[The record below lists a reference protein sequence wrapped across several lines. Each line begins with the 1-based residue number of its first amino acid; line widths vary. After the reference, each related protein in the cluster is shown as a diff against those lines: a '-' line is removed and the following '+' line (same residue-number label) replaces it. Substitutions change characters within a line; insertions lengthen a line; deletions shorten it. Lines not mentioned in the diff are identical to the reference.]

1 MIKQNIKIITE
12 GVINKMIPSN
22 KNFLKTKTSTILNID
37 KFLKIIKKNQ
47 IVKKKIAH
55 INNLIKKSKN
65 KNYQIFINEIF
76 KKRIIEDDIKK
87 KLLED
92 YFSSK
97 KIIKVLE
104 IKTQNFLKKNKK
116 KNINYLLRSVKK
128 SKLKYRKVQCY
139 Y

>member
-1 MIKQNIKIITE
+1 MVKQNIRILIK

-37 KFLKIIKKNQ
+37 KFVKIIKKNP
-47 IVKKKIAH
+47 IIKKKIVR

-76 KKRIIEDDIKK
+76 KTRIIEDDIKK
-87 KLLED
+87 QLLED

-97 KIIKVLE
+97 KVTNSFHPPIV
-104 IKTQNFLKKNKK
+104 
-116 KNINYLLRSVKK
+116 
-128 SKLKYRKVQCY
+128 
-139 Y
+139 

>member
-1 MIKQNIKIITE
+1 
-12 GVINKMIPSN
+12 MIPSN

-37 KFLKIIKKNQ
+37 KFVKIIKKNP
-47 IVKKKIAH
+47 IIKKKIVH

-76 KKRIIEDDIKK
+76 KTRIIEDDIKEQ
-87 KLLED
+87 LLED

-97 KIIKVLE
+97 KIIKILE

-116 KNINYLLRSVKK
+116 KNINYLLQYVKK
-128 SKLKYRKVQCY
+128 SKLKYKNI
-139 Y
+139 

>member
-1 MIKQNIKIITE
+1 MIKQNIKIFTE
-12 GVINKMIPSN
+12 GIINKMIPSN

-37 KFLKIIKKNQ
+37 KFVKIIKKNP
-47 IVKKKIAH
+47 IIKKKIVH

-76 KKRIIEDDIKK
+76 KTKIIEDDIKK
-87 KLLED
+87 QLLED

-97 KIIKVLE
+97 KVIKVLK

-116 KNINYLLRSVKK
+116 KNINNLLQCVKK
-128 SKLKYRKVQCY
+128 SKLIYKNV
-139 Y
+139 

>member
-37 KFLKIIKKNQ
+37 KFVKIIKKNP
-47 IVKKKIAH
+47 IIKKKIVH
-55 INNLIKKSKN
+55 TNNLIKKSKN

-76 KKRIIEDDIKK
+76 KTRIIEDDIKEQ
-87 KLLED
+87 LLED

-97 KIIKVLE
+97 KIIKILE
-104 IKTQNFLKKNKK
+104 IKTQNFLKQNKK
-116 KNINYLLRSVKK
+116 KNINYLLRYVKK
-128 SKLKYRKVQCY
+128 SKLKYKNI
-139 Y
+139 

>member
-76 KKRIIEDDIKK
+76 KKKIIEDDIKK
-87 KLLED
+87 QLLED

-116 KNINYLLRSVKK
+116 KNINYLLQYVKK
-128 SKLKYRKVQCY
+128 SKLKYRNL
-139 Y
+139 

>member
-22 KNFLKTKTSTILNID
+22 KNFLKIKTSTILNID
-37 KFLKIIKKNQ
+37 KFVKIIKKNP
-47 IVKKKIAH
+47 IIKKKIVH

-65 KNYQIFINEIF
+65 KNYQIFINEMF
-76 KKRIIEDDIKK
+76 KTRIIEDDIKK
-87 KLLED
+87 QLLED

-97 KIIKVLE
+97 KVIEVLK

-116 KNINYLLRSVKK
+116 KNINNLLQCLKK
-128 SKLKYRKVQCY
+128 SKLIYRNV
-139 Y
+139 

>member
-37 KFLKIIKKNQ
+37 KFVKIIKKNP
-47 IVKKKIAH
+47 IIKKKFVH

-76 KKRIIEDDIKK
+76 KTRIIEDDIKK
-87 KLLED
+87 QLLED

-97 KIIKVLE
+97 KIIKILE
-104 IKTQNFLKKNKK
+104 TKTKIFLKEYEEKD
-116 KNINYLLRSVKK
+116 INYLLRSVKN
-128 SKLKYRKVQCY
+128 SKLRYKSI
-139 Y
+139 

>member
-37 KFLKIIKKNQ
+37 KFVKIIKKNP
-47 IVKKKIAH
+47 IIKKKIVH

-76 KKRIIEDDIKK
+76 KTKIIEDDIKK
-87 KLLED
+87 KN
-92 YFSSK
+92 YW
-97 KIIKVLE
+97 
-104 IKTQNFLKKNKK
+104 KTIFHLKK
-116 KNINYLLRSVKK
+116 L
-128 SKLKYRKVQCY
+128 LKY
-139 Y
+139 

>member
-12 GVINKMIPSN
+12 GIINKMIPSN

-37 KFLKIIKKNQ
+37 KFVKIIKKNP
-47 IVKKKIAH
+47 IIKKKIVH

-76 KKRIIEDDIKK
+76 KTKIIEDDIKK
-87 KLLED
+87 QLLED

-97 KIIKVLE
+97 KVIKVLK

-116 KNINYLLRSVKK
+116 KNINNLLQCVKK
-128 SKLKYRKVQCY
+128 SKLIYKNV
-139 Y
+139 

>member
-37 KFLKIIKKNQ
+37 KFVKIIKKNP
-47 IVKKKIAH
+47 IIKKKIVH

-76 KKRIIEDDIKK
+76 KTKIIEDDIKK

-97 KIIKVLE
+97 KVIKVLK

-116 KNINYLLRSVKK
+116 KNINNLLQCVKK
-128 SKLKYRKVQCY
+128 SKLIYKNV
-139 Y
+139 

>member
-37 KFLKIIKKNQ
+37 KFVKIIKKNP
-47 IVKKKIAH
+47 IIKKKIVH

-76 KKRIIEDDIKK
+76 KTKIIEDDIKK
-87 KLLED
+87 QLLED

-97 KIIKVLE
+97 KVIKVLK

-116 KNINYLLRSVKK
+116 KNINNLLQCVKK
-128 SKLKYRKVQCY
+128 SKLIYKNV
-139 Y
+139 

>member
-1 MIKQNIKIITE
+1 MIKQNIRIITE

-22 KNFLKTKTSTILNID
+22 KNFLKTKTSKILNID
-37 KFLKIIKKNQ
+37 KFVKIIKKNL
-47 IVKKKIAH
+47 IIKKKILH

-76 KKRIIEDDIKK
+76 KTRIIENDIKK
-87 KLLED
+87 QLLDD

-104 IKTQNFLKKNKK
+104 IKMKNYLKRNKK
-116 KNINYLLRSVKK
+116 KNINNLLQFVRK
-128 SKLKYRKVQCY
+128 SKLIYRNV
-139 Y
+139 

>member
-1 MIKQNIKIITE
+1 MIKKNIKIITE

-47 IVKKKIAH
+47 VVKKKIAH

-87 KLLED
+87 QLLED

-104 IKTQNFLKKNKK
+104 IKMQNFLKKNKK
-116 KNINYLLRSVKK
+116 KNINYLLQRVKK
-128 SKLKYRKVQCY
+128 SKLKYRNV
-139 Y
+139 

>member
-37 KFLKIIKKNQ
+37 KFLKIIKKKQ
-47 IVKKKIAH
+47 IVKNKLEH

-65 KNYQIFINEIF
+65 KNYQNFINEIF
-76 KKRIIEDDIKK
+76 KIRIIEDDIKES
-87 KLLED
+87 LLED

-97 KIIKVLE
+97 KIIKILE
-104 IKTQNFLKKNKK
+104 KKTQNFLKQNKE
-116 KNINYLLRSVKK
+116 KNINYLLRYVKK
-128 SKLKYRKVQCY
+128 SKLKYKKI
-139 Y
+139 

>member
-1 MIKQNIKIITE
+1 MIKQNIRIITE

-22 KNFLKTKTSTILNID
+22 KNFLKTKTSKILNID
-37 KFLKIIKKNQ
+37 KFVKIIKKNL
-47 IVKKKIAH
+47 IIKKKILH

-76 KKRIIEDDIKK
+76 KTRIIENDIKK
-87 KLLED
+87 QLLDD

-104 IKTQNFLKKNKK
+104 IKTQNFLKRNKK
-116 KNINYLLRSVKK
+116 KNINNLLQFVRK
-128 SKLKYRKVQCY
+128 SKLIYRNV
-139 Y
+139 

>member
-97 KIIKVLE
+97 KIINVLE

-116 KNINYLLRSVKK
+116 KNINYLLQYVKK
-128 SKLKYRKVQCY
+128 SKLKYRNL
-139 Y
+139 

>member
-37 KFLKIIKKNQ
+37 KFVKIIKKNP
-47 IVKKKIAH
+47 INKKKIVH

-76 KKRIIEDDIKK
+76 KTRIIEDDIKK
-87 KLLED
+87 QLLED

-97 KIIKVLE
+97 KVIKVLK

-116 KNINYLLRSVKK
+116 KNINNLLQCVKK
-128 SKLKYRKVQCY
+128 SKLIYKNV
-139 Y
+139 

>member
-12 GVINKMIPSN
+12 GIINKMIPSN

-37 KFLKIIKKNQ
+37 KFVKIIKKNP
-47 IVKKKIAH
+47 IIKKKIVR

-76 KKRIIEDDIKK
+76 KTRIIEDDIKK
-87 KLLED
+87 QLLED

-97 KIIKVLE
+97 KVIKVLK

-116 KNINYLLRSVKK
+116 KNINNLLQCVKK
-128 SKLKYRKVQCY
+128 SKLIYKNV
-139 Y
+139 

>member
-37 KFLKIIKKNQ
+37 KFVKIIKKNP
-47 IVKKKIAH
+47 IIKKKFVH

-76 KKRIIEDDIKK
+76 KTRIIEDDIKK
-87 KLLED
+87 QLLED

-97 KIIKVLE
+97 KVIKVLK
-104 IKTQNFLKKNKK
+104 IKTQNFLKKNRK
-116 KNINYLLRSVKK
+116 KNINNLLQCVKK
-128 SKLKYRKVQCY
+128 SKLIYKNV
-139 Y
+139 

>member
-22 KNFLKTKTSTILNID
+22 KNFLKTNTSAILNID
-37 KFLKIIKKNQ
+37 KFVKIIKKNL
-47 IVKKKIAH
+47 IIKKKIVH
-55 INNLIKKSKN
+55 INNLIKKSKS

-76 KKRIIEDDIKK
+76 KTRIIEDDIKK
-87 KLLED
+87 QLLED

-97 KIIKVLE
+97 KVIKVLK

-116 KNINYLLRSVKK
+116 KNINNLLQCVKK
-128 SKLKYRKVQCY
+128 SELIYKNV
-139 Y
+139 

>member
-37 KFLKIIKKNQ
+37 KFVKIIKKNP
-47 IVKKKIAH
+47 IIKKKIVH

-76 KKRIIEDDIKK
+76 KTRIIEDDIKK
-87 KLLED
+87 QLLED

-97 KIIKVLE
+97 KVIKVLK

-116 KNINYLLRSVKK
+116 KNINNLLQCVKK
-128 SKLKYRKVQCY
+128 SKLIYKNV
-139 Y
+139 

>member
-37 KFLKIIKKNQ
+37 KFVKIIKKNP
-47 IVKKKIAH
+47 IIKKKIVH

-76 KKRIIEDDIKK
+76 KTRIIEDDIKEQ
-87 KLLED
+87 LLED

-97 KIIKVLE
+97 KIIKILE

-116 KNINYLLRSVKK
+116 KNINYLLQYVKK
-128 SKLKYRKVQCY
+128 SKLKYKNI
-139 Y
+139 